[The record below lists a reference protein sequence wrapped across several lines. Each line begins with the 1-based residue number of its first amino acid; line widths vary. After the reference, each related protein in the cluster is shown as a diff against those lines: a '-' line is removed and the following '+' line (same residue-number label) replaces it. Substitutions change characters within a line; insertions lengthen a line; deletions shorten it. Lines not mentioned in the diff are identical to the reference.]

1 MFKVLTGEKKRRV
14 ISPAT
19 VTASVAAH
27 LLLLGGVVYAAGND
41 TTGPRP
47 VEADTLMI
55 WDADDPPPPPPPPA
69 PVEPAVP
76 APTPDPVQPP
86 APVERL
92 EIPEVTEVPR
102 VITPE
107 APGTPELDPRLFQG
121 DGPRGPAITP
131 PAPGPAA
138 PTGGTGL
145 QTAGPGSDYVPGEG
159 EVEERPV
166 LDRNGLSRALERHYP
181 PVLRDSRVSG
191 RVVIEVIVNEDGRP
205 RPGSA
210 RVVEASHPAFGAAA
224 LRAVDRFRFRPAK
237 MMGVP
242 VPVRVTIP
250 IQWTAN

>member
-19 VTASVAAH
+19 IAASVAAH
-27 LLLLGGVVYAAGND
+27 LLLLGGVVYAAGAE
-41 TTGPRP
+41 TTETGP
-47 VEADTLMI
+47 VEADTAILI
-55 WDADDPPPPPPPPA
+55 LRDDPPPPPPPVPEQPTPPA
-69 PVEPAVP
+69 PADDPVEPAAP
-76 APTPDPVQPP
+76 A
-86 APVERL
+86 ERL

-102 VITPE
+102 LIVPE
-107 APGTPELDPRLFQG
+107 APGTPELDPRLFEG
-121 DGPRGPAITP
+121 DGPRGPVIVP

-138 PTGGTGL
+138 PTGGTGPS
-145 QTAGPGSDYVPGEG
+145 GPVEDFIVDESM
-159 EVEERPV
+159 VEERPV

-210 RVVEASHPAFGAAA
+210 RVVEASHPAFGDAA
-224 LRAVDRFRFRPAK
+224 LRAVDRFRFSPAR

-250 IQWTAN
+250 IQWTAS